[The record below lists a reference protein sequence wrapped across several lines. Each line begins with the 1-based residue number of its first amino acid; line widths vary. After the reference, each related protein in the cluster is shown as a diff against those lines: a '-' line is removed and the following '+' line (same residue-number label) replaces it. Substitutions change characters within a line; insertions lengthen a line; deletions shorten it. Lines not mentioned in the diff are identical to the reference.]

1 MKKFLKGLRYFLCYV
16 AITLSTAVG
25 VVVYQS
31 NSAGSVSNGNL
42 AGSTVGQVENNL
54 MEVVTNL
61 MDLESFNVNSS
72 VSLTDTTKP
81 SSTPI
86 NIDFDI
92 DINLGAG
99 FSTIEADGVFD
110 IALNNETFD
119 VAIRFVDNTF
129 YVSALDQDI
138 QFTTSGLVEGIGGVL
153 ALLDIDLP
161 LDSGLMENF
170 DVTALLG
177 YMGEYKEVETET
189 GYDIN
194 LEFMGYDI
202 AMVCDSL
209 FNLNSVVIENMAI
222 EGFEIDLNLGLET
235 YEQKVEIT
243 KPQHSF
249 INLDTVTSLVN
260 MAQDVLENNF
270 VMADISASYEGISL
284 DLNAKAD
291 FSDSFVMSLTT
302 PAFEGINF
310 SFKDG
315 SLYANVGNLKVKG
328 KADDISTIID
338 FVNKDLRANIESIS
352 PEVVETIT
360 SKTNEI
366 TSSITKELNNIDI
379 NKLLDYID
387 YLKITDNQ
395 IVLDI
400 PDTAKVVIDIES
412 GYITSI
418 IASAYG
424 VELTIDNI
432 SFDKQDIKI
441 DTKDFVD
448 FDKVFPTFKTFVNT
462 LFTKG
467 ISGTMTFGRGNKT
480 NSLNYGIRYTNHFE
494 TSFDTVVLSKTI
506 SVVSDNSKVYLM
518 IDGVKVNVDL
528 AEYQTIIDYINE
540 TFNQNISLPSFEM
553 PEIDPYEMVVGAIS
567 SVDYLK
573 AIDSGIELSI
583 GGIVIQIISNENYIQ
598 ALNVRYN
605 DYSFTLNITGY
616 GEVELFDI
624 DKDEYLVF
632 SDLTNYVDKATS
644 FANNTSF
651 NMHLGIMAD
660 INGTDIT
667 AMADGRVGLNGNVE
681 AAISTTF
688 NDFDLDFSMALTDD
702 ALGLTYDGLNLYAKQ
717 SSVSTLSNIIKNI
730 VPNYVDIDSLL
741 KQNNIDFD
749 KTLSSDINL
758 PAIDTKQLILA
769 VKQLSLNQ
777 DTLVI
782 EIDLRNTIPAYNFAG
797 AIVVRMVN
805 GGYELRIGGTY
816 DDITASLYLKL
827 TATEDFTASIPTDA
841 IDVEDYLN
849 LVEYVHNTIDS
860 RNLALNINASVDNST
875 IDAKALVDFR
885 SGLKA
890 HISTESLG
898 KPLTIAYADSIDEV
912 LISFANLNLSGKLSN
927 VNDILNFVQADLN
940 DALVVYG
947 INALEKITSQDVAT
961 TLPTVTFEDIK
972 DILYTI
978 TFEDDKV
985 SFEKDNI
992 SVVLTI
998 TNKTITN
1005 ITLTINNI
1013 TAIINISDNT
1023 ETFDVTN
1030 TGFVAFDDVFP
1041 TLTSLVKTLTTKG
1054 ISGNLTLSDKD
1065 KTLNLNYGLRYT
1077 NIFETSFD
1085 TTILG
1090 KTISVV
1096 TNAQNIYLAVDGIK
1110 VTTNISNYKD
1120 ILAYINKTFAL
1131 DITLPELNTQDID
1144 IATLILG
1151 MVDSIDYLKAI
1162 NGGIE
1167 LSIGG
1172 IVVSIISNNNLIQT
1186 ITVKYSDYTLSLNV
1200 TGYGEI
1206 ELFDIAQD
1214 QYISFSDVTNY
1225 IDNAISFAKNTSFDV
1240 EVGAGAIIDNNI
1252 ISANITGKANV
1263 SGNIIANI
1271 TANYNDTEVS
1281 FGATLTNDALNIN
1294 YDGLNVYGKL
1304 TAIDALTNLIKNVIP
1319 NYIDI
1324 NKTLEDNGINLNKS
1338 QSQLKMPVIDYKALI
1353 MAVDSITLTQDTL
1366 TVKVDLANYDE
1377 TIDAY
1382 ITITATMIEN
1392 GYSLAVNVV
1401 YNDIVANLAVKVVAT
1416 ENFSASIPTDAIDV
1430 EDYLNLVEYVH
1441 NTIDSRNLALDV
1453 TTTIKQTEIVA
1464 QVLADFRSTLKVKAT
1479 TESLG
1484 SKLDVVYASD
1494 INKLLVTFGDIK
1506 ISGKSSDLA
1515 DILNFVKVDLN
1526 NALVTYGEKALA
1538 EANFES
1544 LTQSKDVAITFAD
1557 IKDILHSITF
1567 GDDTISFVK
1576 DNIAVTLTI
1585 TNKTISNIKL
1595 TIDDIIVNIDV
1606 SDNTQAITYTTTGY
1620 SAFENVLDNLK
1631 AITNV
1636 ATSQAFG
1643 GKVTI
1648 TYNQDKTYTGNLK
1661 VNYINNVL
1669 SVHIDSNVYDQDIS
1683 IDIVGST
1690 VYVKLNELKL
1700 QVSWA
1705 ERYALQEYLNS
1716 KFDLQL
1722 DIDSIFNIAKG
1733 VASSTKDFNLGNI
1746 NIDFISNF
1754 VANKNGLDITVSDIP
1769 VSFGIAKYGDT
1780 DKNYLSYISAGYD
1793 KFDILINEMAFG
1805 QDAIV
1810 NSVKAT
1816 EYHKYTDFTKYF
1828 DEIERLID
1836 ASKDSATDQYTLK
1849 GGIKLYKLD
1858 TNGDALV
1865 TDGVADEITI
1875 AINDLKFDA
1884 TKNTFVGGIDAKGSG
1899 SLYESYL
1906 SGYDHSFDAAYDYN
1920 FIYFD
1925 YNGLRAKFSKQSNSE
1940 FITTLKKMIPT
1951 YLGDSSLT
1959 RQLVSIFDMIKFDTM
1974 GNMLFNPIKLDVTF
1988 DMIEKFVPMLSTL
2001 RLEENGS
2008 LTIGIDISKFVSSFK
2023 EELLLN
2029 VSVDENGRLALVINK
2044 FKLTKDLA
2052 IDFTIYVDTASTF
2065 TVNPEGDYLDMTSI
2079 GKLLSDFDNTAQKTT
2094 TDNEV
2099 YKLNLSGSFHLK
2111 IEVSFIKINEDIPF
2125 KAQLIIDRN
2134 SSQLIEA
2141 KIEVDMPSIILVT
2154 DGCYSTLY
2162 LTNRLEGENILY
2174 IDRQGK
2180 DPLKSKYKVSELGA
2194 NLINVISDV
2203 TAISASTLETFM
2215 TMDIKYIEGP
2225 SKAENVLKDYSCVT
2239 GINTRDY
2246 TIGLDLRQISRMD
2259 MMLGYSATNPTGV
2272 VIHSQNNAFT
2282 SIDINNITLEAISNV
2297 FIYVNGTIDLTK
2309 INQTTD
2315 IISEIESLDATL
2327 YGTWGDGSLVADF
2340 IENGGTNVPNK
2351 MGTTGRSFTLPVPV
2365 KEVVNGNTLEVY
2377 KFLGWS
2383 LNSDGSGELYSGR
2396 YMFETTSLTFYAV
2409 WELDTIYTSRTINF
2423 VSEYLMANK
2432 TDVKCENNI
2441 SSITNYNGYD
2451 ISNNLPTINDT
2462 VTIYYEDEGV
2472 SITYR
2477 YDGLFK
2483 TKTVN
2488 SDGTITY
2495 SDKFE
2500 QTVMPNEDLTLYASF
2515 VEIDRVYKRKLT
2527 ILDESKTLYEGY
2539 FVEGEDIDILSLV
2552 TYKDTTR
2559 WYDDYDATAKARYTN
2574 EILTADLPTTMPRG
2588 NDLSL
2593 YVRNKYTITYTS
2605 NFGDK
2610 TTYTQTDYQGE
2621 ALTLP
2626 TQTSYETIVYKEDT
2640 DSDGNK
2646 IPNYL
2651 STFVYDGYTLS
2662 TNISVTAPS
2671 VIPNKNATY
2680 AAKWTNITTSYFK
2693 VTFSSPWVRPGS
2705 WLKDNQRQAPRA
2717 TLTRYVLN
2725 GSTLNGTTLTKK
2737 NSIIGLAADQTEN
2750 ITDTCKYAYL
2760 GMRYTFDI
2768 TAWNESGAVNH
2779 NLGSST
2785 PGSFVI
2791 AGPKTFYGEWQC
2803 TGSRSDYF

>member
-86 NIDFDI
+86 DIDFNI
-92 DINLGAG
+92 DINLGTG
-99 FSTIEADGVFD
+99 FSSIEADGVFD
-110 IALNNETFD
+110 IALDNKTFD

-138 QFTTSGLVEGIGGVL
+138 QFTASGLVEGIGGVL
-153 ALLDIDLP
+153 ALLDVDLP
-161 LDSGLMENF
+161 LDSSLMENF

-189 GYDIN
+189 GYNIN

-202 AMVCDSL
+202 AMVCDNL

-222 EGFEIDLNLGLET
+222 EGFKIDLNLGLET

-260 MAQDVLENNF
+260 MTQDVLENNF
-270 VMADISASYEGISL
+270 VMADISASYEGINL
-284 DLNAKAD
+284 DFNAKAD
-291 FSDSFVMSLTT
+291 FSDNFIMSLTT
-302 PAFEGINF
+302 PAFDGINF
-310 SFKDG
+310 SFKNG

-328 KADDISTIID
+328 RAADISTIID
-338 FVNKDLRANIESIS
+338 FVNGDLRANIESIS
-352 PEVVETIT
+352 PEIVETIT

-366 TSSITKELNNIDI
+366 TSSISNELKNIDA

-387 YLKITDNQ
+387 YLTISDNQ
-395 IVLDI
+395 IIIDI
-400 PDTAKVVIDIES
+400 PSTAKVVIDIES

-418 IASAYG
+418 TANAYG
-424 VELTIDNI
+424 VDLTIDNI
-432 SFDKQDIKI
+432 SFEKQAIEI
-441 DTKDFVD
+441 NTNDFVD

-494 TSFDTVVLSKTI
+494 TSFDTTILNKTV

-518 IDGVKVNVDL
+518 VDGIKVNVDL

-553 PEIDPYEMVVGAIS
+553 PEIDPYTMVVGAIS
-567 SVDYLK
+567 SIDYLK

-598 ALNVRYN
+598 TLNVKYN
-605 DYSFTLNITGY
+605 DYSFALNITGY

-624 DKDEYLVF
+624 DKDDYLVF

-644 FANNTSF
+644 FANSTSF

-681 AAISTTF
+681 ATVTTTV
-688 NDFDLDFSMALTDD
+688 NDFGLDFSMALTDD
-702 ALGLTYDGLNLYAKQ
+702 ALGLTYDGLNVYAKQ
-717 SSVSTLSNIIKNI
+717 SSIGALTNIIKNI
-730 VPNYVDIDSLL
+730 VPNYVNIDSLL
-741 KQNNIDFD
+741 QQNNIDLD
-749 KTLSSDINL
+749 KTLSSDIKL

-769 VKQLSLNQ
+769 VKRLNLNK
-777 DTLVI
+777 DTLTA
-782 EIDLRNTIPAYNFAG
+782 ELDCSEFTSG
-797 AIVVRMVN
+797 EKSTAIVVVRMVN
-805 GGYELRIGGTY
+805 GGYELRIGLVY
-816 DDITASLYLKL
+816 NDIVINLYLKL
-827 TATEDFTASIPTDA
+827 TSTEDFTASIPADA

-849 LVEYVHNTIDS
+849 LVEY
-860 RNLALNINASVDNST
+860 
-875 IDAKALVDFR
+875 
-885 SGLKA
+885 
-890 HISTESLG
+890 
-898 KPLTIAYADSIDEV
+898 
-912 LISFANLNLSGKLSN
+912 
-927 VNDILNFVQADLN
+927 
-940 DALVVYG
+940 
-947 INALEKITSQDVAT
+947 
-961 TLPTVTFEDIK
+961 
-972 DILYTI
+972 
-978 TFEDDKV
+978 
-985 SFEKDNI
+985 
-992 SVVLTI
+992 
-998 TNKTITN
+998 
-1005 ITLTINNI
+1005 
-1013 TAIINISDNT
+1013 
-1023 ETFDVTN
+1023 
-1030 TGFVAFDDVFP
+1030 
-1041 TLTSLVKTLTTKG
+1041 
-1054 ISGNLTLSDKD
+1054 
-1065 KTLNLNYGLRYT
+1065 
-1077 NIFETSFD
+1077 
-1085 TTILG
+1085 
-1090 KTISVV
+1090 
-1096 TNAQNIYLAVDGIK
+1096 
-1110 VTTNISNYKD
+1110 
-1120 ILAYINKTFAL
+1120 
-1131 DITLPELNTQDID
+1131 
-1144 IATLILG
+1144 
-1151 MVDSIDYLKAI
+1151 M
-1162 NGGIE
+1162 
-1167 LSIGG
+1167 
-1172 IVVSIISNNNLIQT
+1172 
-1186 ITVKYSDYTLSLNV
+1186 
-1200 TGYGEI
+1200 
-1206 ELFDIAQD
+1206 
-1214 QYISFSDVTNY
+1214 
-1225 IDNAISFAKNTSFDV
+1225 
-1240 EVGAGAIIDNNI
+1240 
-1252 ISANITGKANV
+1252 
-1263 SGNIIANI
+1263 
-1271 TANYNDTEVS
+1271 
-1281 FGATLTNDALNIN
+1281 
-1294 YDGLNVYGKL
+1294 
-1304 TAIDALTNLIKNVIP
+1304 
-1319 NYIDI
+1319 
-1324 NKTLEDNGINLNKS
+1324 
-1338 QSQLKMPVIDYKALI
+1338 
-1353 MAVDSITLTQDTL
+1353 
-1366 TVKVDLANYDE
+1366 
-1377 TIDAY
+1377 
-1382 ITITATMIEN
+1382 
-1392 GYSLAVNVV
+1392 
-1401 YNDIVANLAVKVVAT
+1401 
-1416 ENFSASIPTDAIDV
+1416 
-1430 EDYLNLVEYVH
+1430 H

-1453 TTTIKQTEIVA
+1453 TATIDQTEIVA
-1464 QVLADFRSTLKVKAT
+1464 KVLADFRSTLKVKAT

-1526 NALVTYGEKALA
+1526 NALLTYGEKALSKV
-1538 EANFES
+1538 NFES
-1544 LTQSKDVAITFAD
+1544 LTQSKDTTITFED

-1576 DNIAVTLTI
+1576 DNIVVTLTI
-1585 TNKTISNIKL
+1585 TNKSISNIKFA
-1595 TIDDIIVNIDV
+1595 IDNIVVNVGV
-1606 SDNTQAITYTTTGY
+1606 SDNTQAITYTTAGY
-1620 SAFENVLDNLK
+1620 SAFENILDNLK

-1648 TYNQDKTYTGNLK
+1648 TYNKDKTYTGNLK

-1669 SVHIDSNVYDQDIS
+1669 SVHVDSNVYDQDIS
-1683 IDIVGST
+1683 IDIIGSI

-1722 DIDSIFNIAKG
+1722 DIDAIFNMAKG
-1733 VASSTKDFNLGNI
+1733 VASSTKDFSLDNI

-1769 VSFGIAKYGDT
+1769 VSLGIAKYGDT

-1793 KFDILINEMAFG
+1793 KFDISINEMTFG

-1810 NSVKAT
+1810 NSVNAT

-1828 DEIERLID
+1828 DEIERLIN

-1858 TNGDALV
+1858 ANGNALV

-1875 AINDLKFDA
+1875 SINDLKFDA
-1884 TKNTFVGGIDAKGSG
+1884 TKNTFIGGIDAKGSG

-1940 FITTLKKMIPT
+1940 FITTLKKMLPT
-1951 YLGDSSLT
+1951 YLGDTPLT
-1959 RQLVSIFDMIKFDTM
+1959 RQLVSIFDMIRFDTM
-1974 GNMLFNPIKLDVTF
+1974 GNMLFNPVKLDVTYN
-1988 DMIEKFVPMLSTL
+1988 MIEQFAPMLSTL
-2001 RLEENGS
+2001 KLEENGS
-2008 LTIGIDISKFVSSFK
+2008 LTIGLDISTLDPTFK

-2029 VSVDENGRLALVINK
+2029 VSIDESGRLALVINK

-2111 IEVSFIKINEDIPF
+2111 IAVSFIKINEDIPF

-2134 SSQLIEA
+2134 SNQLIEA

-2194 NLINVISDV
+2194 NLLNVISDI
-2203 TAISASTLETFM
+2203 TAISSSTLETFM
-2215 TMDIKYIEGP
+2215 TMDIKYIDGP

-2246 TIGLDLRQISRMD
+2246 TIGLDLRQITRMD
-2259 MMLGYSATNPTGV
+2259 MMLGYSASNPTGV
-2272 VIHSQNNAFT
+2272 VIHSQNNAFS

-2309 INQTTD
+2309 INQTSD
-2315 IISEIESLDATL
+2315 IIGEIENLDATL
-2327 YGTWGDGSLVADF
+2327 YGSWGDGSLVADF
-2340 IENGGTNVPNK
+2340 IENGGSNVPNK

-2383 LNSDGSGELYSGR
+2383 LNSDGSGELYNGK
-2396 YMFETTSLTFYAV
+2396 YMFETSSLTFYAV
-2409 WELDTIYTSRTINF
+2409 WELDTVYTSRTINF
-2423 VSEYLMANK
+2423 VTEYLMANGIDSK
-2432 TDVKCENNI
+2432 VENNI

-2451 ISNNLPTINDT
+2451 ISNSLPTISDT

-2483 TKTVN
+2483 TRTVN
-2488 SDGTITY
+2488 SDGTIVY
-2495 SDKFE
+2495 SDKFD

-2539 FVEGEDIDILSLV
+2539 FVEGDVIDILSLV
-2552 TYKDTTR
+2552 AYKDTTR
-2559 WYDDYDATAKARYTN
+2559 WYDDYDATATTRYTN
-2574 EILTADLPTTMPRG
+2574 EILTVDLPTTMPRG

-2610 TTYTQTDYQGE
+2610 KTYTQTDYQGE
-2621 ALTLP
+2621 PISLP
-2626 TQTSYETIVYKEDT
+2626 TQTSYENIVYKEEK

-2651 STFVYDGYTLS
+2651 STFVYEGYTLS
-2662 TNISVTAPS
+2662 TDSSVAVPS
-2671 VIPNKNATY
+2671 VIPSKNATY
-2680 AAKWTNITTSYFK
+2680 AAKWSNITTSYVK
-2693 VTFSSPWVRPGS
+2693 VTFSSPWVKPSAWWFGCS
-2705 WLKDNQRQAPRA
+2705 QEVAPRG
-2717 TLTRYVLN
+2717 TLVRYVLN
-2725 GSTLNGTTLTKK
+2725 GSTLNNTTLSKK
-2737 NSIIGLAADQTEN
+2737 TSIIGLTANEDEN
-2750 ITDTCKYAYL
+2750 ISDYCVYKYAIKYK
-2760 GMRYTFDI
+2760 FSI
-2768 TAWNESGAVNH
+2768 TVWNKEGAKNH
-2779 NLGSST
+2779 NTGSATAKSWT
-2785 PGSFVI
+2785 ITGDT
-2791 AGPKTFYGEWQC
+2791 TFYGEWEC
-2803 TGSRSDYF
+2803 TGIV